1 MEDTGGKGDGVL
13 AEMMQEVGVL
23 GSVPTTFQL
32 VWSYFKMSI
41 SCFKNM
47 NSGDSRSGGGQ

>member
-1 MEDTGGKGDGVL
+1 MEDAGGKGDGVL

-32 VWSYFKMSI
+32 VWNYFKMSI